1 MRLIRHLKENTIID
15 VREAETVDLIK
26 KDCGPFLK
34 EMSKAQKGSFIYR
47 GISGGVKTGPLP
59 VEKRI
64 SRKDRW
70 PSDVPQEIH
79 EYVDNELKQMFGWK
93 PRSQG
98 TFTSAS
104 FMMAAEFGIPSI
116 FFPIGKYRY
125 IWAPNIGDFIGAL
138 DGEEVISH
146 VGKWRIE
153 TTISSEER
161 ENRID
166 GILKKYTDKNL
177 PKAVM
182 NRAEIIFDCKSYY
195 LIDNGETQLLVDIS
209 KEIWK

>member
-104 FMMAAEFGIPSI
+104 FMTAAEFGIPSI

>member
-1 MRLIRHLKENTIID
+1 LRLIRHLNEAGIIE
-15 VREAETVDLIK
+15 VRESETVDLIK
-26 KDCGPFLK
+26 KDCAPFLK
-34 EMSKAQKGSFIYR
+34 EMGKSQKGSFIYR
-47 GISGGVKTGPLP
+47 GIKGGVKSGPLP
-59 VEKRI
+59 VEKRT

-79 EYVDNELKQMFGWK
+79 EYVDRELKAMFGWR

-104 FMMAAEFGIPSI
+104 FMTAAEFGIPSI

-125 IWAPNIGDFIGAL
+125 IWAPGIGDFIGEL
-138 DGEEVISH
+138 DRAEVISH

-161 ENRID
+161 KNRID
-166 GILKKYTDKNL
+166 DILDKYIDKNL

-182 NRAEIIFDCKSYY
+182 NREEIIFDCKSYY
-195 LIDNGETQLLVDIS
+195 LIDNGETQLLIDIS

>member
-1 MRLIRHLKENTIID
+1 LNEATIID

-26 KDCGPFLK
+26 KDCAPFLK

-98 TFTSAS
+98 TFTSS
-104 FMMAAEFGIPSI
+104 NFMMAAEFGIPSI

-125 IWAPNIGDFIGAL
+125 IWAPGIGDFIGAL

-182 NRAEIIFDCKSYY
+182 NRAEVIFDCKSYY

>member
-1 MRLIRHLKENTIID
+1 MRLYRHLNEETIIE
-15 VREAETVDLIK
+15 VRERETVELIK

-47 GISGGVKTGPLP
+47 GIRRGVKTGPLP
-59 VEKRI
+59 VEKRTP
-64 SRKDRW
+64 RKDRW

-79 EYVDNELKQMFGWK
+79 EYVDNELKAMFGWR

-104 FMMAAEFGIPSI
+104 FMTAAEFGIPSI

-125 IWAPNIGDFIGAL
+125 IWAQGIGDFIGEL
-138 DGEEVISH
+138 DRQEIISH

-153 TTISSEER
+153 TSITKQER

-166 GILKKYTDKNL
+166 EILNEYIDKNL

-182 NRAEIIFDCKSYY
+182 NREEIIFDCKAYY
-195 LIDNGETQLLVDIS
+195 LIDNGEIGLLTDIG
-209 KEIWK
+209 KVIWK

>member
-1 MRLIRHLKENTIID
+1 MRLIRHLNEETIIE
-15 VREAETVDLIK
+15 VRERETVDLIK

-34 EMSKAQKGSFIYR
+34 ELGKAQKGSFIYR
-47 GISGGVKTGPLP
+47 GIRRGVKTGPLP
-59 VEKRI
+59 VEKR
-64 SRKDRW
+64 SPRKDRW

-79 EYVDNELKQMFGWK
+79 EYVDNELKAMFGWK

-104 FMMAAEFGIPSI
+104 FMTAAEFGIPAI

-125 IWAPNIGDFIGAL
+125 IWAPGIGDFIGEL
-138 DGEEVISH
+138 DRQEIISH

-153 TTISSEER
+153 TSISSEER

-166 GILKKYTDKNL
+166 EILNEYIDKNL

-182 NRAEIIFDCKSYY
+182 NREEVIFDCKAYY
-195 LIDNGETQLLVDIS
+195 LIDNGEIS
-209 KEIWK
+209 ILSDLGKVIWK